1 MHRSG
6 AFAKNRPN
14 SKSRRVPLARRKRPR
29 QKIARMKTL
38 PRTQEG
44 RALSHPAFPL
54 ARKQTRY
61 PSALSM
67 SATMHSTAPQPEQP
81 WQLPHPLRGLS
92 LSPQWSWQSHR
103 PRVAMRR
110 TASTASTATTSA
122 TTIVDGV
129 QTKPIIS
136 APPFLRID
144 SGDAPESASPK
155 VTLSRLYADS
165 FSVSSLRATFSSF
178 LS

>member
-1 MHRSG
+1 MVY
-6 AFAKNRPN
+6 N
-14 SKSRRVPLARRKRPR
+14 SSTNVLQVGRRICHHRKRPR
-29 QKIARMKTL
+29 QKTARMKA
-38 PRTQEG
+38 PPPKKTQEG

-110 TASTASTATTSA
+110 TASTASTAMTSA

-129 QTKPIIS
+129 QTKPIIG
-136 APPFLRID
+136 APSFLRID
-144 SGDAPESASPK
+144 IGDAPENASPK
-155 VTLSRLYADS
+155 VTLSILYAAS

>member
-1 MHRSG
+1 MVYNSSTNILQVGRKIRHHR
-6 AFAKNRPN
+6 KRHHQED
-14 SKSRRVPLARRKRPR
+14 ARRKASLDAGKPGTF
-29 QKIARMKTL
+29 APGL
-38 PRTQEG
+38 
-44 RALSHPAFPL
+44 PL
-54 ARKQTRY
+54 ARKKTRY
-61 PSALSM
+61 LSALSM

-110 TASTASTATTSA
+110 TASTASTAMTSA

-129 QTKPIIS
+129 QTKPIIG
-136 APPFLRID
+136 APPFLRFDI
-144 SGDAPESASPK
+144 GDAPESASPK
-155 VTLSRLYADS
+155 VTLSRLYAAS

>member
-1 MHRSG
+1 MGLTMVYNSSTNVLQVGR
-6 AFAKNRPN
+6 KNPPSPKATSLGRCSQEDLPKRGKAGHFRTRP
-14 SKSRRVPLARRKRPR
+14 S
-29 QKIARMKTL
+29 
-38 PRTQEG
+38 
-44 RALSHPAFPL
+44 PL
-54 ARKQTRY
+54 ARKKTRY
-61 PSALSM
+61 LSALPM

-103 PRVAMRR
+103 PRIAMRR
-110 TASTASTATTSA
+110 TASTASTAMTSA

-129 QTKPIIS
+129 QTKPIIG
-136 APPFLRID
+136 APPFLRFDI
-144 SGDAPESASPK
+144 GDAPESASPK
-155 VTLSRLYADS
+155 VTLSRLYAAS

>member
-1 MHRSG
+1 MVYNSSTNILQVGRRIRYHRE
-6 AFAKNRPN
+6 RHHQED
-14 SKSRRVPLARRKRPR
+14 ARRKASLNTGKAGRFRTRP
-29 QKIARMKTL
+29 
-38 PRTQEG
+38 
-44 RALSHPAFPL
+44 FPL
-54 ARKQTRY
+54 ARKKTRY
-61 PSALSM
+61 LSALSM

-110 TASTASTATTSA
+110 TASTASTAMTSA

-129 QTKPIIS
+129 QTKPIIG
-136 APPFLRID
+136 APPFLRFDI
-144 SGDAPESASPK
+144 GDAPESASPK
-155 VTLSRLYADS
+155 VTLSRLYAAS

>member
-1 MHRSG
+1 MVYNSSTNILQVGRKICHHCKRYHQEDAHRKISLNAG
-6 AFAKNRPN
+6 RPGTFAPG
-14 SKSRRVPLARRKRPR
+14 L
-29 QKIARMKTL
+29 
-38 PRTQEG
+38 
-44 RALSHPAFPL
+44 PL
-54 ARKQTRY
+54 ARKKTRY
-61 PSALSM
+61 LSALSI

-110 TASTASTATTSA
+110 TASTASTAMTSA

-129 QTKPIIS
+129 QTKPIIG
-136 APPFLRID
+136 APPFLRFDI
-144 SGDAPESASPK
+144 GDAPESASPK
-155 VTLSRLYADS
+155 VTLSRLYAAS

>member
-1 MHRSG
+1 MVYNSSTNILQVGRKIRHHR
-6 AFAKNRPN
+6 KRHHQED
-14 SKSRRVPLARRKRPR
+14 ARRKASLNTGKAGHFRTRP
-29 QKIARMKTL
+29 
-38 PRTQEG
+38 
-44 RALSHPAFPL
+44 FPL
-54 ARKQTRY
+54 ARKKTRY
-61 PSALSM
+61 LSALSM

-81 WQLPHPLRGLS
+81 WQLPHPLRGPS

-110 TASTASTATTSA
+110 TASTASTAMTSA

-129 QTKPIIS
+129 QTKPIIG

-144 SGDAPESASPK
+144 FGGAPESASPK
-155 VTLSRLYADS
+155 VTLSRLYAAS

>member
-1 MHRSG
+1 MVYNSSTNVLQVGRRIHHHRT
-6 AFAKNRPN
+6 
-14 SKSRRVPLARRKRPR
+14 
-29 QKIARMKTL
+29 RMK
-38 PRTQEG
+38 PPPKKKTQEG
-44 RALSHPAFPL
+44 RALSRPAFPL
-54 ARKQTRY
+54 NHKKTCY
-61 PSALSM
+61 LSALSM
-67 SATMHSTAPQPEQP
+67 SATIHSTAPQPEQP

-110 TASTASTATTSA
+110 TASTASTAMTSA

-129 QTKPIIS
+129 QTKPIIG

-144 SGDAPESASPK
+144 IGDAPESASPK
-155 VTLSRLYADS
+155 VTLSRLYAAS

>member
-1 MHRSG
+1 MVYNSSTNILQVGRKIRHHR
-6 AFAKNRPN
+6 KQHHQED
-14 SKSRRVPLARRKRPR
+14 ARRKTLSLDAGRPG
-29 QKIARMKTL
+29 TL
-38 PRTQEG
+38 RT
-44 RALSHPAFPL
+44 RPFPL
-54 ARKQTRY
+54 ARKKTRY
-61 PSALSM
+61 LSALSM
-67 SATMHSTAPQPEQP
+67 STTMHSTAPQPEQP

-110 TASTASTATTSA
+110 TASTASTTMTSA

-129 QTKPIIS
+129 QTKPIIG
-136 APPFLRID
+136 APPFLRLDI
-144 SGDAPESASPK
+144 GDAPESASPK
-155 VTLSRLYADS
+155 VTLSILYAAS

>member
-1 MHRSG
+1 MGLAMVYNSSINILQVGRKICHHR
-6 AFAKNRPN
+6 KQ
-14 SKSRRVPLARRKRPR
+14 LHQEDARRKASLNAGRPGF
-29 QKIARMKTL
+29 
-38 PRTQEG
+38 RT
-44 RALSHPAFPL
+44 RPFPL
-54 ARKQTRY
+54 ARKKTRY
-61 PSALSM
+61 LSALPM

-110 TASTASTATTSA
+110 TASTASTAMTSA

-129 QTKPIIS
+129 QTKPIIG
-136 APPFLRID
+136 APPFLRFDI
-144 SGDAPESASPK
+144 GDAPESASPK
-155 VTLSRLYADS
+155 VTLSRLYAAS